1 MSILIVI
8 HRCRLDGV
16 RERFQETSEEFE
28 NARKRAKK
36 AKQVFER
43 IRKER
48 YERFMTCFEHVSNK
62 IDDIYK
68 VCQIVFL
75 FVSCPMGHSK
85 GSLFFQL

>member
-1 MSILIVI
+1 MAIVFGSSLP
-8 HRCRLDGV
+8 RLDSV
-16 RERFQETSEEFE
+16 RDRFQETTEEFE

-48 YERFMTCFEHVSNK
+48 YDRFMHCFEHVSNK

-68 VCQIVFL
+68 VSPTV
-75 FVSCPMGHSK
+75 PTPSK
-85 GSLFFQL
+85 CF